1 MEHVDVARNPESGDI
16 LSGTGRQQPQQQRE
30 FTEIEHPH
38 QFSLIS
44 QPVSELT
51 LTQAYVGVGQPTGAT
66 VDSVSENFRISG
78 NGV

>member
-16 LSGTGRQQPQQQRE
+16 LSGPGRQQQQQRE
-30 FTEIEHPH
+30 FTELEHPH

-44 QPVSELT
+44 QPVTELT

-66 VDSVSENFRISG
+66 VDSVSESFRISG